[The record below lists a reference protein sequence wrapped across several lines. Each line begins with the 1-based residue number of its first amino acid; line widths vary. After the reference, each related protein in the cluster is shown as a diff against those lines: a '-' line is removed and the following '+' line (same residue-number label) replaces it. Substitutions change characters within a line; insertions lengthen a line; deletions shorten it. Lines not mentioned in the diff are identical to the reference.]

1 VDAVESVQA
10 SSARRVPL
18 FVGQEWLEGSGEPVP
33 LVSPA
38 TGEQIALV
46 EQGTREDVRRA
57 VSAATRALEPLARM
71 TAFDRAALCHRVA
84 DLLGERNEEIARDIS
99 AEQGKPYRT
108 QALPEVEVAAE
119 MFRDAAECGKRL
131 DSAVHQTAD
140 SAKWVLT
147 IRQARGVY
155 GIVTPWNYPLAIPS
169 EYLSAGLATGNAMVW
184 KPSEWTP
191 LSSWHLMRCFVDA
204 GVPEGT
210 LSLLLGPPAEVGDE
224 IVGHPEVVAI
234 GLTGSSRTGE
244 VVARRAAGK
253 PMLLELGGNG
263 PTIVFEDADLDH
275 AISRTAFG
283 CFENAGQICNST
295 ERILVA
301 QRLHDDFVAGLVEE
315 ARRVQLGSPFDEQTT
330 MGPLANEPTAAKMD
344 AHLEDALTYGGQ
356 VLVGGARRDGFPTR
370 LYYEP
375 TVVDQVTPS
384 MQVNIE
390 ETFGPIAPVM
400 TFSDEKEAIAW
411 ANSSPLGLNGA
422 VFTRDVPR
430 ALRVAER
437 MQCGTVNI
445 NETSAYWQPH
455 TAAGGFTGKRSGIG
469 RIGGMY
475 TLLEMTQVKTI
486 TLDVA
491 P

>member
-1 VDAVESVQA
+1 VDTVESVQTA
-10 SSARRVPL
+10 SLRRVRL
-18 FVGQEWLEGSGEPVP
+18 FVGNDWREGSGEPLP

-38 TGEQIALV
+38 TGEPVALV
-46 EQGTREDVRRA
+46 EQGTREDVQRA
-57 VSAATRALEPLARM
+57 VTAAAHALEPLARM
-71 TAFDRAALCHRVA
+71 TAFERGDLCHRVA
-84 DLLGERNEEIARDIS
+84 DLLSERREQIARDIS
-99 AEQGKPYRT
+99 AEQGKPYRSE
-108 QALPEVEVAAE
+108 ALPEVDVAAE
-119 MFRDAAECGKRL
+119 MFRDAGECGKRL
-131 DSAVHQTAD
+131 DSPVHQTAD
-140 SAKWVLT
+140 PTKRVFT

-155 GIVTPWNYPLAIPS
+155 GIVTPWNFPVAIPS

-191 LSSWHLMRCFVDA
+191 LSSWHLMRCFLDA

-210 LSLLLGPPAEVGDE
+210 LNLLLGPPAEVGDE
-224 IVGHPEVVAI
+224 VVGHSDVVAI

-244 VVARRAAGK
+244 LVARRAAGK

-263 PTIVFEDADLDH
+263 PTIVFEDADVEH
-275 AISRTAFG
+275 AIARTAFG
-283 CFENAGQICNST
+283 CFANAGQICNST

-301 QRLHDDFVAGLVEE
+301 RRLHDEFVAGLVDE
-315 ARRVQLGSPFDEQTT
+315 ARSVRLGSPFEDQTT

-344 AHLEDALTYGGQ
+344 AHLEDALAQGGEI
-356 VLVGGARRDGFPTR
+356 VFGGARGDGFPTR
-370 LYYEP
+370 LYYQP

-384 MQVNIE
+384 MDVNLE

-400 TFSDEKEAIAW
+400 TFSDEDEAIAW
-411 ANSSPLGLNGA
+411 ANGSPLGLNGA
-422 VFTRDVPR
+422 VFTRDIPR

-455 TAAGGFTGKRSGIG
+455 TAAGGFTGKKSGIG

-491 P
+491 R